1 MNGLK
6 MLWDNLDVFASGL
19 QNTLIL
25 FCVSSVFSFMLAC
38 FIAFL
43 LEGRDNLTG
52 KLIRWALDLM
62 RMLPFL
68 IFLYLLYY
76 GLPNFGIRLNVWSA
90 GFIALI
96 IYHGAYFAEILRAAR
111 TSLPSGQ
118 AEAAYAHGFV
128 NSTMYWRILLPQMV
142 MRSGPLFGNQLVCL
156 LKDTAFLSII
166 TLMDLTAAASAVQA
180 KYFVPLPPFIFV
192 IALYWSITLIVE
204 ALLRRLGRR
213 AQKRGLVH
221 E

>member
-1 MNGLK
+1 M
-6 MLWDNLDVFASGL
+6 D
-19 QNTLIL
+19 
-25 FCVSSVFSFMLAC
+25 
-38 FIAFL
+38 
-43 LEGRDNLTG
+43 
-52 KLIRWALDLM
+52 
-62 RMLPFL
+62 
-68 IFLYLLYY
+68 
-76 GLPNFGIRLNVWSA
+76 VWSA

-96 IYHGAYFAEILRAAR
+96 TYHGAYFAEILRAAR

-118 AEAAYAHGFV
+118 AEAACAHGFI
-128 NSTMYWRILLPQMV
+128 NSKMYWRILLPQMV

-192 IALYWSITLIVE
+192 IVLYWSITLCVE

-213 AQKRGLVH
+213 AQKRGLVN